1 MTQQFKTACF
11 TGHRPQS
18 ILFLRDEESEKS
30 LALKKQIRAE
40 VIRLIETENVT
51 HFISGMALGIDQIC
65 AEIVLEL
72 KEQYPSI
79 TLECAFPC
87 KTQAVKWSEKSRK
100 RYFTIIYQSDKKTM
114 VQREYTYDCM
124 MKRNK
129 YMVDQ
134 SDFVIA
140 VWNGSKSGTGNTVAY
155 AKSKDKK
162 IIQINPNEI

>member
-1 MTQQFKTACF
+1 MVGKIACF

-18 ILFLRDEESEKS
+18 IPFLRDEEREKS
-30 LALKKQIRAE
+30 IALKKQIRAE

-51 HFISGMALGIDQIC
+51 HFISGMALGTDQIC

-72 KEQYPSI
+72 KEQYPHI

-87 KTQAVKWSEKSRK
+87 KTQAVRWNEKSRE
-100 RYFTIIYQSDKKTM
+100 RYFTIIYQADKKTM

-124 MKRNK
+124 MKRNM
-129 YMVDQ
+129 YMVDK

-140 VWNGSKSGTGNTVAY
+140 VWNGSKSGTGNIVAY